1 MADKQAHIDE
11 TLFRHLNALESAP
24 DPALW
29 QMLAPHLHPA
39 DMALA
44 AQLQDLT
51 ADVPADNKAAIF
63 SALQHSAHPVDAAL
77 SERLGNLQTD
87 PGLPL
92 QAVLPARRKRR
103 LALWLLLPL
112 LLALAAL
119 YRALNP
125 HDPAAATLAVQPP
138 PPVVSGTAPEPAPTP
153 EAAAPETSEAAS
165 GTSHPNNPAAMPALS
180 APYAGHNPDLNSPA
194 QALSNTG
201 DRYTGPND
209 HSFSQRASCLAKWP
223 YFAIRI
229 PEAITPKRQVI
240 LLMKTSKTVR
250 LSRFAFTAGLGLL
263 AEQSLGS
270 GSAEADV
277 HKDVQSNF
285 QSSAAARRSGIQFFT
300 LFDFRILP
308 RMVLRS
314 GASFSSSSVNSR
326 FDYVYDEVPV
336 YNPDGS
342 IKAYFVRPYA
352 SSPQVHETLSSSSRS
367 VTVPLHLLYRLYAG
381 KRLSYWAGAGIN
393 FNVQQRVQAQ
403 VFSFSDEALVALKSQ
418 GSSLLQGNVNM
429 QLNYRIKAGWSV
441 NLLLQAQRRKDFQEA
456 DGIHYHNTLLL
467 PAFSIGLSYQPQIPI
482 K

>member
-1 MADKQAHIDE
+1 MADKQTHIDE
-11 TLFRHLNALESAP
+11 TLFRQLNALEAAP
-24 DPALW
+24 DPAAW
-29 QMLAPHLHPA
+29 QALAPHLHPA
-39 DMALA
+39 DMAISA
-44 AQLQDLT
+44 SLQDLT
-51 ADVPADNKAAIF
+51 ADASADSKAAIF

-103 LALWLLLPL
+103 LAFWFLLLPL
-112 LLALAAL
+112 LLALTGL
-119 YRALNP
+119 YRLLNHAPNENASISARAKPSETAKDAELPEQTPLQAVAETDAKDGKVLSKELTTRSTARQSGPNEDALKPIPEMHLETGNAL
-125 HDPAAATLAVQPP
+125 AAAEEQIPLLRYSGLA
-138 PPVVSGTAPEPAPTP
+138 A
-153 EAAAPETSEAAS
+153 
-165 GTSHPNNPAAMPALS
+165 
-180 APYAGHNPDLNSPA
+180 
-194 QALSNTG
+194 
-201 DRYTGPND
+201 
-209 HSFSQRASCLAKWP
+209 WP
-223 YFAIRI
+223 YFTSLIAD
-229 PEAITPKRQVI
+229 ETKPKRQVI
-240 LLMKTSKTVR
+240 LQMKTSKTVR
-250 LSRFAFTAGLGLL
+250 LSRFAFSAGMGLL
-263 AEQSLGS
+263 AEQSLSS

-308 RMVLRS
+308 RFILRS
-314 GASFSSSSVNSR
+314 GVSFSSSSVNSR
-326 FDYVYDEVPV
+326 FDYVYNEVPV

-342 IKAYFVRPYA
+342 ILSYFIRPYA
-352 SSPQVHETLSSSSRS
+352 SSPQVHETIRSSSRS

-381 KRLSYWAGAGIN
+381 KRLSYWAGAGVG
-393 FNVQQRVQAQ
+393 FNVQQNIQAQ
-403 VFSFSDEALVALKSQ
+403 VFSFNEESLVALKNQ

-441 NLLLQAQRRKDFQEA
+441 NLLLQAQRRKDFLEA